1 MSNLKLQGVYTAIV
15 TPFQDDGSMDEAAFE
30 RLLDRQ
36 IEAGVDGIVPVGTT
50 GESATLDV
58 DEHSR
63 VIDLTIQRCK
73 GRVAVIAG
81 TGANATEEAVRLTRH
96 ALEAGADATLQVTP
110 YYNKPSQ
117 KGLVAHFSAVADVGL
132 PVVLYNVPGRSGCEI
147 AIESIA
153 ALASHP
159 NVIAVKEAGGC
170 AKRVTQILDVCDLTV
185 LSGDDELTLP
195 MMAGGARGCISVAS
209 NVLPAAVSEMV
220 HAVLKGDWS
229 AGVARHHQLY
239 PLFRDLFIET
249 NPIPVKAALAMMGWI
264 REIYRLPLVSLDAQD
279 RETLRATLQAV
290 GAFESGQIAKGTV
303 SP

>member
-1 MSNLKLQGVYTAIV
+1 MSKNKLEGVYTAIV
-15 TPFQDDGSMDEAAFE
+15 TPFRDDGSLDEAAYE
-30 RLLDRQ
+30 RLLERQ

-63 VIDLTIQRCK
+63 VIDLTVKRCK
-73 GRVAVIAG
+73 GRLAVIAG
-81 TGANATEEAVRLTRH
+81 TGGNATEEAVRLTRH

-117 KGLVAHFSAVADVGL
+117 KGLIAHFAAIADVGL
-132 PVVLYNVPGRSGCEI
+132 PVVLYNVPGRSCCEI
-147 AIESIA
+147 AIQSIA
-153 ALASHP
+153 ELASHP

-170 AKRVTQILDVCDLTV
+170 AKRVTQILDVCNLTV

-195 MMAGGARGCISVAS
+195 MMAGGARGCVSVAS
-209 NVLPAAVSEMV
+209 NVLPAAVRDMV
-220 HAVLKGDWS
+220 HAVLQGDWP
-229 AGVARHHQLY
+229 AGMALHQKLY

-264 REIYRLPLVSLDAQD
+264 HEIYRLPLVSLDERNKAL
-279 RETLRATLQAV
+279 LRATLQSLN
-290 GAFESGQIAKGTV
+290 AFEPGQAAKGTP
-303 SP
+303 SL

>member
-1 MSNLKLQGVYTAIV
+1 MSKITLQGVYTAIV
-15 TPFQDDGSMDEAAFE
+15 TPFNDDGSIDTAAFE

-36 IEAGVDGIVPVGTT
+36 IAAGVDGIVPVGTT

-63 VIDLTIQRCK
+63 VIDMTIKRCK
-73 GRVAVIAG
+73 GRATVIAG

-117 KGLVAHFSAVADVGL
+117 KGLVAHFAAVADVGL
-132 PVVLYNVPGRSGCEI
+132 PVVLYNVPGRSACEI

-153 ALASHP
+153 ELASHP
-159 NVIAVKEAGGC
+159 NVVAVKEAGGC

-209 NVLPAAVSEMV
+209 NVLPAAVAGMV
-220 HAVLKGDWS
+220 HAVLDGNWPD
-229 AGVARHHQLY
+229 GMARHHQLY
-239 PLFRDLFIET
+239 PLFRDLFIDT

-264 REIYRLPLVSLDAQD
+264 KEIYRLPLVSLDAENKQQ
-279 RETLRATLQAV
+279 LRATLQSL
-290 GAFESGQIAKGTV
+290 GAFDAGQTAEGSAV
-303 SP
+303 

>member
-1 MSNLKLQGVYTAIV
+1 MSKIKLQGVYTAIV
-15 TPFQDDGSMDEAAFE
+15 TPFSDDGSIDTAAFE

-36 IEAGVDGIVPVGTT
+36 IAAGVDGIVPVGTT

-63 VIDLTIQRCK
+63 VIDMTIQRCK
-73 GRVAVIAG
+73 GRATVIAG

-117 KGLVAHFSAVADVGL
+117 KGLVAHFAAVADVGL
-132 PVVLYNVPGRSGCEI
+132 PVVLYNVPGRSACEI
-147 AIESIA
+147 AIDSIA
-153 ALASHP
+153 ELASHP
-159 NVIAVKEAGGC
+159 NVVAVKEAGGC

-209 NVLPAAVSEMV
+209 NVLPAAVAGMV
-220 HAVLKGDWS
+220 HAVLDGNWPD
-229 AGVARHHQLY
+229 GMARHHQLY
-239 PLFRDLFIET
+239 PLFRDLFIDT

-264 REIYRLPLVSLDAQD
+264 KEIYRLPLVSLDAENKQQ
-279 RETLRATLQAV
+279 LRDTLQSL
-290 GAFESGQIAKGTV
+290 GAFDAGQTAGGSAV
-303 SP
+303 

>member
-1 MSNLKLQGVYTAIV
+1 MNKRTLQGAYTAIV
-15 TPFQDDGSMDEAAFE
+15 TPFSDDGSIDAAAYE

-50 GESATLDV
+50 GESATLNV

-63 VIDLTIQRCK
+63 VIDMTIQRCK

-96 ALEAGADATLQVTP
+96 ALDAGADATLQVTP

-147 AIESIA
+147 AVESIA
-153 ALASHP
+153 ELASHP

-170 AKRVTQILDVCDLTV
+170 AKRVTQILDACDLAV

-209 NVLPAAVSEMV
+209 NVLPAAVTGMV
-220 HAVLKGDWS
+220 HAVLAGDWP
-229 AGVARHHQLY
+229 AGMARHHQLY

-264 REIYRLPLVSLDAQD
+264 KEVYRLPLVSLDEQHK
-279 RETLRATLQAV
+279 TQLRDTLQTV
-290 GAFESGQIAKGTV
+290 GAFDAAQTAKGTTE
-303 SP
+303 